1 MGAST
6 DAKGMERRQHIA
18 ARILGAV
25 MAVLVAVA
33 CVLLAT
39 GYGEGSIATNGV
51 PDTSSSVSTN
61 KPFYVLLIGS
71 DSRKGTALYTGNA
84 EDHAQVEQHAD
95 TITLVRVDPKKYTIT
110 LITVPPETVL
120 DGESAPISDTLL
132 NNDPKETVAA
142 VEKLTGVNIPYYLM
156 VDFSGFEDIIDEL
169 DDIVVNVDVTV
180 TSQDPIDAKN
190 VVVKAGSNK
199 ELLPSGALAYA
210 RAWEEYSSDNSA
222 HRQQNIR
229 KIEVS
234 MIKKV
239 LGMDT
244 NAAIGSA
251 EALSGNTITNMN
263 STLVRKLVRKFQRH
277 GSKRTTIYEC
287 TGPDKVTDKAKG
299 TMAEDKTAWKHL
311 MYVVDLGEDPHRS
324 YKEVKAEQDAKAAE
338 EAAAQQQQQMQEQGG
353 QYSYQNDTWYGQQQ
367 NGGTAQQDQQQN
379 QQQAG
384 QAAGGQ

>member
-1 MGAST
+1 MDAANNAKST
-6 DAKGMERRQHIA
+6 EHRQHIA
-18 ARILGAV
+18 ARVLGV
-25 MAVLVAVA
+25 IMAALVAVA

-51 PDTSSSVSTN
+51 PDASSSVQTN

-84 EDHAQVEQHAD
+84 EDHAQVDQHAD
-95 TITLVRVDPKKYTIT
+95 TVTLVRVDPKKYTLT
-110 LITVPPETVL
+110 LITVPPETVME
-120 DGESAPISDTLL
+120 GESSPISDTLL
-132 NNDPKETVAA
+132 NNDPKETVKA
-142 VEKLTGVNIPYYLM
+142 VESLTGVDIPYYLM
-156 VDFSGFEDIIDEL
+156 VDFRGFEDIIEDL

-180 TSQDPIDAKN
+180 TSQDPINAKN
-190 VVVKAGSNK
+190 VVVKAGNNR

-210 RAWEEYSSDNSA
+210 RAWEEYPSDNSA
-222 HRQQNIR
+222 HRQSNIR
-229 KIEVS
+229 KIEVA

-239 LGMDT
+239 LGMDA
-244 NAAIGSA
+244 NAAIGAA
-251 EALSGNTITNMN
+251 ESLSGNVITNMN
-263 STLVRKLVRKFQRH
+263 SALARKLVRKFQRH
-277 GSKRTTIYEC
+277 GSKRVTIYEC

-324 YKEVKAEQDAKAAE
+324 YKEVKAEQDALAAE
-338 EAAAQQQQQMQEQGG
+338 EEAQQQQQQVQEQGG

-367 NGGTAQQDQQQN
+367 QNGDAQQQQN
-379 QQQAG
+379 AQQQTG